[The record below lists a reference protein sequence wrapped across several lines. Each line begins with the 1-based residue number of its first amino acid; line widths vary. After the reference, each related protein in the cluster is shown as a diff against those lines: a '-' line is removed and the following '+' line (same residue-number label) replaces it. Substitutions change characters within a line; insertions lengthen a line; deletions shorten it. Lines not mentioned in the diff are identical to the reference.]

1 MNNQL
6 KKYCLAL
13 LSIDYSL
20 FLFIPSVVLF
30 AVMFL
35 YVRNGI
41 QELEYVIILIALYL
55 IVVLILYNYQKIKI
69 RRAFKK
75 IQNIKEYDNCAYLG
89 KSFLIEKRLLSYQ
102 NKTIKEFY
110 YDQLVK
116 VIYTKNKKNKDLL
129 ECVFEDGKAVLETG
143 SFGQAQRTC
152 AFLKNQNPNIIFEGI
167 EPEGNGTLQ
176 SIEYPEQD
184 KNVEAIEKIEQKVE
198 EKENLDNE

>member
-20 FLFIPSVVLF
+20 FMFIPSVVLF

-102 NKTIKEFY
+102 NKTH
-110 YDQLVK
+110 
-116 VIYTKNKKNKDLL
+116 
-129 ECVFEDGKAVLETG
+129 
-143 SFGQAQRTC
+143 SFI
-152 AFLKNQNPNIIFEGI
+152 QNVSF
-167 EPEGNGTLQ
+167 
-176 SIEYPEQD
+176 
-184 KNVEAIEKIEQKVE
+184 
-198 EKENLDNE
+198 